1 MKKEIITI
9 AAIAVISSMAFAS
22 CGSEVEQD
30 SVSVALPKVTVASG
44 EQTTTASGTTTTG
57 TNTTATAVTAAST
70 SSTESDEDTDTTET
84 TTVEDDNDDVPVIEP
99 DDKPTEAPA
108 VQKQLR
114 TAFGTSDLNQNISDI
129 KNCLSG
135 TPFESTDGG
144 ACLPRGDE
152 TAAYLFDYS
161 GISFTCYSNGGVR
174 YIYSYTITNSNYSTD
189 KGITV
194 GDSLDSIKSAYGEPN
209 MEGNKACYYYDGQA
223 INFLLN
229 SDNTVNSILVTLE

>member
-70 SSTESDEDTDTTET
+70 SSTESEEDTDTTET

-99 DDKPTEAPA
+99 DDKPTEASPQVTPA
-108 VQKQLR
+108 ASGYSFGFGDLLSSSAISALGTPNYK
-114 TAFGTSDLNQNISDI
+114 GTSPACTTSGSDI
-129 KNCLSG
+129 TVYEYNGVTIQS
-135 TPFESTDGG
+135 
-144 ACLPRGDE
+144 
-152 TAAYLFDYS
+152 FD
-161 GISFTCYSNGGVR
+161 NGGSEA
-174 YIYSYTITNSNYSTD
+174 ICSISITGSGYSAG
-189 KGITV
+189 GITV
-194 GDSLDSIKSAYGEPN
+194 GSSRSSVISTFGGDGSFYSDGSKELSFTYNGDTVSSI
-209 MEGNKACYYYDGQA
+209 MFYYPA
-223 INFLLN
+223 
-229 SDNTVNSILVTLE
+229 